1 MSQTRPEKFPTLEIS
16 VGDVKVFA
24 VAAVGLTDPCCGL
37 RQQIG
42 VGHFHYGRVR
52 PSRVGKTK
60 GQTHIAAYTALA
72 TAIFIGLRHRPSA
85 QFARLP
91 TPAPEAVKARSF
103 RHAALPE
110 KT

>member
-72 TAIFIGLRHRPSA
+72 TAIFIRVTTPSV
-85 QFARLP
+85 R
-91 TPAPEAVKARSF
+91 TVRSATHPGP
-103 RHAALPE
+103 RGR
-110 KT
+110 